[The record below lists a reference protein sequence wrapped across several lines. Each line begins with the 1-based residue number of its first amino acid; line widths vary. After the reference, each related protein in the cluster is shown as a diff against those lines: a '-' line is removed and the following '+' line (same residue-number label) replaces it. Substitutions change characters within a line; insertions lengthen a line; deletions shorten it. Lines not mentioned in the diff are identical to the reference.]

1 MKNLALFTIHLTC
14 AGILAGAAC
23 STNNKKTRLKGDWQ
37 SAKMATRLKI
47 TERQFAMGK
56 GLVKDYYLKGGTIC
70 TSTDSNLSNTLFVI
84 QQLNDRSRLQLLAPD
99 FVAMAFVR

>member
-23 STNNKKTRLKGDWQ
+23 STNNKKTRLQ
-37 SAKMATRLKI
+37 SNGQPATPATRLKI

-56 GLVKDYYLKGGTIC
+56 GPVKDYYLKGDTIY
-70 TSTDSNLSNTLFVI
+70 TSADNNLSNTRFVI
-84 QQLNDRSRLQLLAPD
+84 QQLDDRRLQLLAPD
-99 FVAMAFVR
+99 SVAIAFVR